1 MAKEKMHP
9 GLRMRAWTAALVAS
23 VLGMALFA
31 SSAAALPA
39 GFWGVVPQATPTQ
52 EQFQRL
58 KQGGVQSI
66 RVPIIWAGVQPERG
80 GALNWSETDAIVKLA
95 AAAGVRVL
103 PFVTGAPTWAVP
115 QATVVESGNRVKSPA
130 HLPISGVA
138 GSAWSNLLRQ
148 AVARYGP
155 DGALWAE
162 NPQVP
167 KRPIREW
174 QIWNEQNFVY
184 FVAKP
189 NPAEYGKLVKLS
201 SAALKGVDPGAKVL
215 LGGMFARPK
224 NSKNGSSKDR
234 SRRNY
239 FAASFLEEMYRT
251 SPGVRSRFDSVALHP
266 YSYNFGQLPSQ
277 IEELR
282 DAMAAG
288 KDAGT
293 GLAITELG
301 WSSEAPEQADL
312 FKKGVAGQAKQLRG
326 AFSLFKQKQAKWRLK
341 SVYWF
346 SVDDRAGSC
355 NFCGGS
361 GLFGDGFTPKKSWF
375 EYVKFAGGTP

>member
-1 MAKEKMHP
+1 MAKAKMHP
-9 GLRMRAWTAALVAS
+9 GRRMRAWTAALVVS

-39 GFWGVVPQATPTQ
+39 GFWGVVPQATPSQ

-58 KQGGVQSI
+58 KLGGVQSI
-66 RVPIIWAGVQPERG
+66 RVPILWAGVQPERG
-80 GALNWSETDAIVKLA
+80 GALNWAETDAIVKLA

-115 QATVVESGNRVKSPA
+115 QASQVESGNRIKSPA
-130 HLPISGVA
+130 HLPISGAA
-138 GSAWSNLLRQ
+138 GSGWSNLLRQ

-155 DGALWAE
+155 NGTLWAE

-201 SAALKGVDPGAKVL
+201 SAALKGADPGAKVL

-224 NSKNGSSKDR
+224 NSKNGSPQDR

-239 FAASFLEEMYRT
+239 LATDFLEELYRKV
-251 SPGVRSRFDSVALHP
+251 PGIRSSFDGVALHP
-266 YSYNFGQLPSQ
+266 YSYYFQQLPGQ

-282 DAMAAG
+282 EVMATG
-288 KDAGT
+288 HDAGT

-301 WSSEAPEQADL
+301 WSSEAPEKADL
-312 FKKGVAGQAKQLRG
+312 FKKGVAGQAKQLKG
-326 AFSLFKQKQAKWRLK
+326 AFSLFKQKQAKWNLR

-346 SVDDRAGSC
+346 SVDDRTGSC

-361 GLFGDGFTPKKSWF
+361 GLFADGFKPKKSWF
-375 EYVKFAGGTP
+375 EYVRFAGGTP